1 MLVHSSI
8 PMLEKPTR
16 PDGWNTAASGDPR
29 ANRAPADL
37 GEPSGVKKVAQ
48 SPASACLVLQI
59 KCFQEY
65 PLSLQKKK
73 KRRKRER
80 RRRGSKEHLTER
92 ENQVTQIVYS
102 TRERTPC
109 SMSQG
114 FRGLS

>member
-73 KRRKRER
+73 KKA
-80 RRRGSKEHLTER
+80 KER
-92 ENQVTQIVYS
+92 EKKE
-102 TRERTPC
+102 RFKRTPN
-109 SMSQG
+109 
-114 FRGLS
+114 